1 MSDGKKKLSF
11 LTVISTIICVVFVCE
26 AAAPAAAIG
35 NQQFFWWIFLIL
47 TFLLPYGMVVAEL
60 GTTYDGEGGIYDWVR
75 DGLGDKWG
83 ARISY
88 YYWVNY
94 PLWIASLAT
103 MFPDILGMVFGVEFN
118 LIAKIGID
126 LAFVWIVYLMGC
138 SKAADS
144 EWVLNG
150 GAVIKV
156 AVAVIVGALGIWY
169 AMENGFAN
177 DMSAATFLPELTNT
191 NALGYLSII
200 IFNFMGFEVICT
212 MTDDMADPA
221 RDIPKAIIVG
231 GLSIAVIYLF
241 AGFGIGAA
249 VPADS
254 IDPDYGMIYAVQTM
268 VGDSMIFKVICI
280 AFLITLFANMA
291 AWSFGVNSVAR
302 YAAEHGNMPKV
313 FASMISDD
321 DMPNGV
327 NSVARYAAE
336 HGNMPKVFASMISDD
351 DMPNGANLV
360 NAIVASLVLC
370 LQLVPIDAI
379 SNGVFWMLFGTSV
392 VFLLLT
398 YIPMFPA
405 FLNLRKNDPSR
416 ARIFTFP
423 FKGVM
428 MKVMLA
434 IPCIELILAIV
445 ATLIPFSVDEIG
457 DKVPMI
463 VIFIV
468 LLLIGE
474 VVRVVSAKGRETE
487 YKGFTPEL
495 AAQRLA
501 EEAAEAEES

>member
-1 MSDGKKKLSF
+1 MSEEKKHLSF
-11 LTVISTIICVVFVCE
+11 LTVISTVICVVFVCE

-35 NQQFFWWIFLIL
+35 NQQFFWWIFLII

-94 PLWIASLAT
+94 PLWITSLAVL
-103 MFPDILGMVFGVEFN
+103 FPPILNLAFGWSFSLPVQI
-118 LIAKIGID
+118 LIE
-126 LAFVWIVYLMGC
+126 LAFVWIVYLIGR
-138 SKAADS
+138 SKVADS

-150 GAVIKV
+150 GALIKV
-156 AVAVIVGALGIWY
+156 VVAVLVGALGIWY
-169 AMENGFAN
+169 ASQNGFAS
-177 DMSAATFLPELTNT
+177 DMSAATFMPELTNT
-191 NALGYLSII
+191 NALSYLSII

-221 RDIPKAIIVG
+221 KDIPKAIIAG
-231 GLSIAVIYLF
+231 GLAIAVIYLF

-249 VPADS
+249 IPADQ
-254 IDPDYGMIYAVQTM
+254 IDPDYGMIVALQTM
-268 VGDSMIFKVICI
+268 VGNSPLFQIVCV

-321 DMPNGV
+321 DMPNG
-327 NSVARYAAE
+327 
-336 HGNMPKVFASMISDD
+336 
-351 DMPNGANLV
+351 ANLV
-360 NAIVASLVLC
+360 NAVVASLTLA
-370 LQLVPIDAI
+370 LQLVPVDAI
-379 SNGVFWMLFGTSV
+379 SNGLFWMLFGTSV

-405 FLNLRKNDPSR
+405 FLNLRKNDPNR
-416 ARIFTFP
+416 ERVFTFP
-423 FKGVM
+423 FKGAM
-428 MKVMLA
+428 MKVALA
-434 IPCIELILAIV
+434 VPCIELVLAIV
-445 ATLIPFSVDEIG
+445 ATLVPLSADEVES
-457 DKVPMI
+457 KVPMLI
-463 VIFIV
+463 IFFV
-468 LLLIGE
+468 LLAIGE
-474 VVRVVSAKGRETE
+474 VVRVVSAKGRTEE
-487 YKGFTPEL
+487 YKGLTPEL

-501 EEAAEAEES
+501 EEAAAGDEE

>member
-118 LIAKIGID
+118 LIAKMGID
-126 LAFVWIVYLMGC
+126 LAFVWIVYLMGR

-150 GAVIKV
+150 GAIIKV
-156 AVAVIVGALGIWY
+156 AVAVVVGALGIWY

-177 DMSAATFLPELTNT
+177 DMSATTFLPELTNT

-254 IDPDYGMIYAVQTM
+254 IDPDYGMIFAVQTM

-302 YAAEHGNMPKV
+302 YAAEHGNMPK
-313 FASMISDD
+313 I
-321 DMPNGV
+321 
-327 NSVARYAAE
+327 
-336 HGNMPKVFASMISDD
+336 FASMISDD
-351 DMPNGANLV
+351 DMPNGAN
-360 NAIVASLVLC
+360 
-370 LQLVPIDAI
+370 
-379 SNGVFWMLFGTSV
+379 
-392 VFLLLT
+392 
-398 YIPMFPA
+398 
-405 FLNLRKNDPSR
+405 
-416 ARIFTFP
+416 
-423 FKGVM
+423 
-428 MKVMLA
+428 
-434 IPCIELILAIV
+434 
-445 ATLIPFSVDEIG
+445 
-457 DKVPMI
+457 
-463 VIFIV
+463 
-468 LLLIGE
+468 
-474 VVRVVSAKGRETE
+474 
-487 YKGFTPEL
+487 
-495 AAQRLA
+495 
-501 EEAAEAEES
+501 

>member
-1 MSDGKKKLSF
+1 MAEKAKKLSF
-11 LTVISTIICVVFVCE
+11 LTVISTVICVVFVCE

-35 NQQFFWWIFLIL
+35 NQQFFWWIFLII
-47 TFLLPYGMVVAEL
+47 TFLLPYGMIVAEL

-83 ARISY
+83 ARISW

-103 MFPDILGMVFGVEFN
+103 MFPDILGMVFGVTFDLPVAMVIE
-118 LIAKIGID
+118 
-126 LAFVWIVYLMGC
+126 LAFVWIVYLMGR

-150 GAVIKV
+150 GALIKVIV
-156 AVAVIVGALGIWY
+156 AVAVGALGIWY
-169 AMENGFAN
+169 AMENGFAS
-177 DMSAATFLPELTNT
+177 DMSAQTFLPDIANVD
-191 NALGYLSII
+191 ALGYLSII

-221 RDIPKAIIVG
+221 RDIPKAIIMG
-231 GLSIAVIYLF
+231 GAAIAVIYLF

-249 VPADS
+249 IPAAE

-268 VGDSMIFKVICI
+268 VGDSAIFKIICI

-313 FASMISDD
+313 FASMIS
-321 DMPNGV
+321 
-327 NSVARYAAE
+327 
-336 HGNMPKVFASMISDD
+336 KD

-360 NAIVASLVLC
+360 NAVVATLVLA
-370 LQLVPIDAI
+370 LQLVPVEAI
-379 SNGVFWMLFGTSV
+379 SDGIFWMLFGTSV

-405 FLNLRKNDPSR
+405 FLNLRKNDPNR
-416 ARIFTFP
+416 ERIFTFP
-423 FKGVM
+423 FKGAL
-428 MKVMLA
+428 MKVA
-434 IPCIELILAIV
+434 IAVPCIELVLTIV
-445 ATLIPFSVDEIG
+445 ATIVPLSEAEIS
-457 DKVPMI
+457 DKVPMLI
-463 VIFIV
+463 IFIV
-468 LLLIGE
+468 IVLIGE
-474 VVRVVSAKGRETE
+474 VVRVWSARGRKEE
-487 YKGFTPEL
+487 YKGLTPEL

-501 EEAAEAEES
+501 EEAKAEK

>member
-1 MSDGKKKLSF
+1 MAEKAKKLSF
-11 LTVISTIICVVFVCE
+11 LTVISTVICVVFVCE

-35 NQQFFWWIFLIL
+35 NQQFFWWIFLII
-47 TFLLPYGMVVAEL
+47 TFLLPYGMIVAEL

-83 ARISY
+83 ARISW

-103 MFPDILGMVFGVEFN
+103 MFPDILGMVFGVSFDLPVAMAIE
-118 LIAKIGID
+118 
-126 LAFVWIVYLMGC
+126 LAFVWIVYLMGR

-150 GAVIKV
+150 GALIKVIV
-156 AVAVIVGALGIWY
+156 AVAVGALGIWY
-169 AMENGFAN
+169 AMENGFAS
-177 DMSAATFLPELTNT
+177 DMSAQTFLPDIANVD
-191 NALGYLSII
+191 ALGYLSII

-221 RDIPKAIIVG
+221 RDIPKAIIMG
-231 GLSIAVIYLF
+231 GAAIAVIYLF

-249 VPADS
+249 IPAAE

-268 VGDSMIFKVICI
+268 VGDSAIFKIICI

-313 FASMISDD
+313 FASMIS
-321 DMPNGV
+321 
-327 NSVARYAAE
+327 
-336 HGNMPKVFASMISDD
+336 KD

-360 NAIVASLVLC
+360 NAVVATLVLA
-370 LQLVPIDAI
+370 LQLVPVEAI
-379 SNGVFWMLFGTSV
+379 SDGIFWMLFGTSV

-405 FLNLRKNDPSR
+405 FLNLRKNDPDR
-416 ARIFTFP
+416 ERIFTFP
-423 FKGVM
+423 FKGAL
-428 MKVMLA
+428 MKVA
-434 IPCIELILAIV
+434 IAVPCIELVLTIV
-445 ATLIPFSVDEIG
+445 ATIVPLSEAEIA
-457 DKVPMI
+457 DKVPMLI
-463 VIFIV
+463 IFIV
-468 LLLIGE
+468 IVLIGE
-474 VVRVVSAKGRETE
+474 VVRVWSARGRKEE
-487 YKGFTPEL
+487 YKGLTPEL

-501 EEAAEAEES
+501 EEAESEE

>member
-1 MSDGKKKLSF
+1 MSEEKKHLSF
-11 LTVISTIICVVFVCE
+11 LTVISTVICVVFVCE

-94 PLWIASLAT
+94 PLWITSLAVL
-103 MFPDILGMVFGVEFN
+103 FPPILNLAFGWSFSLPVQI
-118 LIAKIGID
+118 LIE
-126 LAFVWIVYLMGC
+126 LAFVWIVYLIGR
-138 SKAADS
+138 SKVADS

-150 GAVIKV
+150 GALIKV
-156 AVAVIVGALGIWY
+156 VVAVLVGALGIWY
-169 AMENGFAN
+169 ASQNGFAS
-177 DMSAATFLPELTNT
+177 DMSAATFMPELTNT
-191 NALGYLSII
+191 NALSYLSII

-221 RDIPKAIIVG
+221 KDIPKAIIAG
-231 GLSIAVIYLF
+231 GLAIAVIYLF

-249 VPADS
+249 IPADQ
-254 IDPDYGMIYAVQTM
+254 IDPDYGMIVALQTM
-268 VGDSMIFKVICI
+268 VGDSPIFQIVCV

-313 FASMISDD
+313 FASMIS
-321 DMPNGV
+321 
-327 NSVARYAAE
+327 
-336 HGNMPKVFASMISDD
+336 KD

-360 NAIVASLVLC
+360 NAVVASLVL
-370 LQLVPIDAI
+370 LIQLVPIDAI
-379 SNGVFWMLFGTSV
+379 SNGLFWMLFGTSV

-405 FLNLRKNDPSR
+405 FLNLRKNDPNR
-416 ARIFTFP
+416 ERVFTFP
-423 FKGVM
+423 FKGAM
-428 MKVMLA
+428 MKVALA
-434 IPCIELILAIV
+434 VPCIELVLAIV
-445 ATLIPFSVDEIG
+445 ATLVPLSADEIES
-457 DKVPMI
+457 KVPMLI
-463 VIFIV
+463 IFFVI
-468 LLLIGE
+468 LAIGE
-474 VVRVVSAKGRETE
+474 IFRVVSAKGRAEE
-487 YKGFTPEL
+487 YQGLTPEL

-501 EEAAEAEES
+501 EEAEAE

>member
-11 LTVISTIICVVFVCE
+11 MTVIATIICVVFVCE

-118 LIAKIGID
+118 LVAKIVID
-126 LAFVWIVYLMGC
+126 LAFVWIVYLMGR

-150 GAVIKV
+150 GAIIKV

-177 DMSAATFLPELTNT
+177 DMSPQTFIPELTNT
-191 NALGYLSII
+191 NALSYLSII

-212 MTDDMADPA
+212 MTDDMADPE

-241 AGFGIGAA
+241 CGFGIGAA
-249 VPADS
+249 VPAAD
-254 IDPDYGMIYAVQTM
+254 IDPDYGMIYALQTM
-268 VGDSMIFKVICI
+268 VGDSPIFKIVCI

-313 FASMISDD
+313 FASMIS
-321 DMPNGV
+321 
-327 NSVARYAAE
+327 
-336 HGNMPKVFASMISDD
+336 KD

-370 LQLVPIDAI
+370 LQLVPIKAI
-379 SNGVFWMLFGTSV
+379 SDGVFWMLFGTSV

-405 FLNLRKNDPSR
+405 FLNLRKNDPNR
-416 ARIFTFP
+416 KRVFTFP
-423 FKGVM
+423 FKGAL
-428 MKVMLA
+428 MKVMLV
-434 IPCIELILAIV
+434 IPAAELVLAII
-445 ATLIPFSVDEIG
+445 ATICPLSADEVES
-457 DKVPMI
+457 KVPMLI
-463 VIFIV
+463 CFFVI
-468 LLLIGE
+468 LAIGE
-474 VVRVVSAKGRETE
+474 VVRIVSAKGRTEE
-487 YKGFTPEL
+487 YKGLTPEL
-495 AAQRLA
+495 AEKRLA
-501 EEAAEAEES
+501 EEAEEN

>member
-47 TFLLPYGMVVAEL
+47 TFLIPYGMVVAEL

-88 YYWVNY
+88 YYWINY

-118 LIAKIGID
+118 LIAKMVIE
-126 LAFVWIVYLMGC
+126 LAFVWIVYLMGR

-144 EWVLNG
+144 ELVLNG
-150 GAVIKV
+150 GALIKV
-156 AVAVIVGALGIWY
+156 AVAVIVGALGIWF

-231 GLSIAVIYLF
+231 GVAIAVIYLF

-254 IDPDYGMIYAVQTM
+254 IDPDYGMIYAVQTI

-321 DMPNGV
+321 DMPNG
-327 NSVARYAAE
+327 
-336 HGNMPKVFASMISDD
+336 
-351 DMPNGANLV
+351 ANLV
-360 NAIVASLVLC
+360 NAVVASLVLC

-392 VFLLLT
+392 LFLLLT

-405 FLNLRKNDPSR
+405 FLNLRKNDPNR
-416 ARIFTFP
+416 ERIFTFP
-423 FKGVM
+423 FKGAM

-434 IPCIELILAIV
+434 IPCIELVLAIV
-445 ATLIPFSVDEIG
+445 ATLVPFSAAEIG

-468 LLLIGE
+468 LVLIGE
-474 VVRVVSAKGRETE
+474 VVRVVSARGRKEE
-487 YKGFTPEL
+487 YKGLTPEL

-501 EEAAEAEES
+501 EEAAEAEEN

>member
-1 MSDGKKKLSF
+1 MAEKARKLSF
-11 LTVISTIICVVFVCE
+11 LTVISTVICVVFVCE

-47 TFLLPYGMVVAEL
+47 TFPLPYGMIVAEL

-83 ARISY
+83 ARISW

-103 MFPDILGMVFGVEFN
+103 MFPDILGMVFGVTFD
-118 LIAKIGID
+118 LPVAIAIE
-126 LAFVWIVYLMGC
+126 LAFVWIVYLMGR

-150 GAVIKV
+150 GAIIKV

-169 AMENGFAN
+169 AMENGFAS
-177 DMSAATFLPELTNT
+177 DVSPATFLPELTNT

-212 MTDDMADPA
+212 MTDDMANPE
-221 RDIPKAIIVG
+221 RDIPKAIIMG
-231 GLSIAVIYLF
+231 GIAIAVIYLF

-249 VPADS
+249 IPAAD

-268 VGDSMIFKVICI
+268 VGDSAIFKIICI

-313 FASMISDD
+313 FASMIS
-321 DMPNGV
+321 
-327 NSVARYAAE
+327 
-336 HGNMPKVFASMISDD
+336 KD

-360 NAIVASLVLC
+360 NAVVASLVLA

-379 SNGVFWMLFGTSV
+379 SNGIFWMLFGTSV

-405 FLNLRKNDPSR
+405 FLNLRKNDPNR
-416 ARIFTFP
+416 ERVFTFP
-423 FKGVM
+423 FKGAL
-428 MKVMLA
+428 MKVA
-434 IPCIELILAIV
+434 IAVPCIELVLTIV
-445 ATLIPFSVDEIG
+445 ATVVPLSEAEIA
-457 DKVPMI
+457 DKVPMLI
-463 VIFIV
+463 IFIV
-468 LLLIGE
+468 ILLLGE
-474 VVRVVSAKGRETE
+474 VVRVWSARDRKEE
-487 YKGFTPEL
+487 YKGLTPEL
-495 AAQRLA
+495 AAKRLA
-501 EEAAEAEES
+501 EEAEEK

>member
-1 MSDGKKKLSF
+1 MGDKKKLSF
-11 LTVISTIICVVFVCE
+11 FTVISTVICVVFVCE

-35 NQQFFWWIFLIL
+35 NQQFFWWGFLIL
-47 TFLLPYGMVVAEL
+47 TFLLPYGLVVAEL

-103 MFPDILGMVFGVEFN
+103 MFPDILGMVFGVNFSLPVALVIE
-118 LIAKIGID
+118 
-126 LAFVWIVYLMGC
+126 LAFVWIVYLMGR

-150 GAVIKV
+150 GAIIKV

-177 DMSAATFLPELTNT
+177 DMSAHTFLPEVTNV

-212 MTDDMADPA
+212 MTDDMADPKK
-221 RDIPKAIIVG
+221 DIPKAIITG
-231 GLSIAVIYLF
+231 GLAIAVIYLF

-249 VPADS
+249 IPADA
-254 IDPDYGMIYAVQTM
+254 IDPDYGMIYALQTM
-268 VGDSMIFKVICI
+268 VGDSWIFKVVCI

-313 FASMISDD
+313 FASMIS
-321 DMPNGV
+321 
-327 NSVARYAAE
+327 
-336 HGNMPKVFASMISDD
+336 KD

-360 NAIVASLVLC
+360 NAVVASLVLF
-370 LQLVPIDAI
+370 LQLVPNEAI
-379 SNGVFWMLFGTSV
+379 SEGIFWMLFGTSV
-392 VFLLLT
+392 VFLLIT

-405 FLNLRKNDPSR
+405 FLALRKNDANR
-416 ARIFTFP
+416 ERVFEFP
-423 FKGVM
+423 FKGAL
-428 MKVMLA
+428 MKVALA
-434 IPCIELILAIV
+434 VPCIELVLTVIATIV
-445 ATLIPFSVDEIG
+445 PLSADEMG
-457 DKVPMI
+457 DKIPMLI
-463 VIFIV
+463 ITAI
-468 LLLIGE
+468 LLVIGE
-474 VVRVVSAKGRETE
+474 VVRVWSARGRKEE
-487 YKGFTPEL
+487 YKGLTPEL
-495 AAQRLA
+495 AAARLA
-501 EEAAEAEES
+501 EEAAAAEAEEN

>member
-1 MSDGKKKLSF
+1 MSDTTKKLSF
-11 LTVISTIICVVFVCE
+11 LTVIATVICVVFVCE

-35 NQQFFWWIFLIL
+35 NQQFFWWAFLII
-47 TFLLPYGMVVAEL
+47 TFLLPYGLIVAEL

-83 ARISY
+83 ARISF

-94 PLWIASLAT
+94 PFWIASLAT
-103 MFPDILGMVFGVEFN
+103 MFPDILGMVFGVTFDLPVALAIE
-118 LIAKIGID
+118 
-126 LAFVWIVYLMGC
+126 LAFVWIVYLMGR

-150 GAVIKV
+150 GALIKV

-169 AMENGFAN
+169 AMENGFAS
-177 DMSAATFLPELTNT
+177 DMSPQTFLPEIANV

-212 MTDDMADPA
+212 MTGDMADPKK
-221 RDIPKAIIVG
+221 DIPKSIIMGGVAI
-231 GLSIAVIYLF
+231 AAIYLF

-249 VPADS
+249 IPAAE
-254 IDPDYGMIYAVQTM
+254 IDPDYGMIYALQTM
-268 VGDSMIFKVICI
+268 VGDSIIFKVVCI

-313 FASMISDD
+313 FASMIS
-321 DMPNGV
+321 
-327 NSVARYAAE
+327 
-336 HGNMPKVFASMISDD
+336 KD

-360 NAIVASLVLC
+360 NAVVATVVLG

-379 SNGVFWMLFGTSV
+379 SNGIFWMLFGTSV

-405 FLNLRKNDPSR
+405 FLNLRKNDPNR
-416 ARIFTFP
+416 ERVFRFP
-423 FKGVM
+423 FEGAM
-428 MKVMLA
+428 MKVAMA
-434 IPCIELILAIV
+434 VPCIELVLAIV
-445 ATLIPFSVDEIG
+445 ATIVPLSGAEVA
-457 DKVPMI
+457 DKLPML
-463 VIFIV
+463 VIFFI
-468 LLLIGE
+468 LLLVGE
-474 VVRVVSAKGRETE
+474 AVRVWSARGRKEE
-487 YKGFTPEL
+487 YKGLTPEL
-495 AAQRLA
+495 AAERLA
-501 EEAAEAEES
+501 AEAAEADAE

>member
-1 MSDGKKKLSF
+1 MSDSKKKLSF
-11 LTVISTIICVVFVCE
+11 LTVISTVICVVFVCE

-47 TFLLPYGMVVAEL
+47 TFLLPYGLIVAEL

-83 ARISY
+83 ARISF

-94 PLWIASLAT
+94 PFWIASLAT
-103 MFPDILGMVFGVEFN
+103 MFPDILGMVFGVSFE
-118 LIAKIGID
+118 LPVALAIE
-126 LAFVWIVYLMGC
+126 LAFVWIVYLMGR

-150 GAVIKV
+150 GALIKV

-169 AMENGFAN
+169 AMENGFAS
-177 DMSAATFLPELTNT
+177 DMSPHTFLPELTNV

-212 MTDDMADPA
+212 MTDDMADPKK
-221 RDIPKAIIVG
+221 DIPKAIITG
-231 GLSIAVIYLF
+231 GLAIAAIYLF

-249 VPADS
+249 VPADQ
-254 IDPDYGMIYAVQTM
+254 IDPDYGMIYALQTM
-268 VGDSMIFKVICI
+268 VGDSAIFKIVCI

-313 FASMISDD
+313 FASMIS
-321 DMPNGV
+321 
-327 NSVARYAAE
+327 
-336 HGNMPKVFASMISDD
+336 KD

-360 NAIVASLVLC
+360 NAVVASLVLA
-370 LQLVPIDAI
+370 LQLVPIEAI
-379 SNGVFWMLFGTSV
+379 SEGIFWMLFGTSV

-405 FLNLRKNDPSR
+405 FLNLRKNDPNR
-416 ARIFTFP
+416 ERVFTFP
-423 FKGVM
+423 FKGAL
-428 MKVMLA
+428 MKVA
-434 IPCIELILAIV
+434 IAVPCIELVLAIV
-445 ATLIPFSVDEIG
+445 ATIVPLSAEEVPE
-457 DKVPMI
+457 KVPML
-463 VIFIV
+463 VIFLV
-468 LLLIGE
+468 LLVIGE
-474 VVRVVSAKGRETE
+474 AVRVWSARGRKEE
-487 YKGFTPEL
+487 YKGLTPEL
-495 AAQRLA
+495 AAERL
-501 EEAAEAEES
+501 AAEAEADAE

>member
-1 MSDGKKKLSF
+1 MSDSKKKLSF
-11 LTVISTIICVVFVCE
+11 LTVISTVICVVFVCE

-47 TFLLPYGMVVAEL
+47 TFLLPYGLIVAEL

-83 ARISY
+83 ARMSF

-94 PLWIASLAT
+94 PFWIASLAT
-103 MFPDILGMVFGVEFN
+103 MFPDILGMVFGVSFE
-118 LIAKIGID
+118 LPVALAIE
-126 LAFVWIVYLMGC
+126 LAFVWIVYLMGR

-150 GAVIKV
+150 GALIKV

-169 AMENGFAN
+169 AMENGFAS
-177 DMSAATFLPELTNT
+177 DMSPHTFLPELTNV

-212 MTDDMADPA
+212 MTDDMADPKK
-221 RDIPKAIIVG
+221 DIPKAIITG
-231 GLSIAVIYLF
+231 GLAIAAIYLF

-249 VPADS
+249 VPADQ
-254 IDPDYGMIYAVQTM
+254 IDPDYGMIYALQTM
-268 VGDSMIFKVICI
+268 VGDSAIFKIVCI

-313 FASMISDD
+313 FASMIS
-321 DMPNGV
+321 
-327 NSVARYAAE
+327 
-336 HGNMPKVFASMISDD
+336 KD

-360 NAIVASLVLC
+360 NAVVASLVLA
-370 LQLVPIDAI
+370 LQLVPIEAI
-379 SNGVFWMLFGTSV
+379 SEGIFWMLFGTSV

-405 FLNLRKNDPSR
+405 FLNLRKNDPNR
-416 ARIFTFP
+416 ERVFTFP
-423 FKGVM
+423 FKGAL
-428 MKVMLA
+428 MKVA
-434 IPCIELILAIV
+434 IAVPCIELVLAIV
-445 ATLIPFSVDEIG
+445 ATIVPLSAEEVPE
-457 DKVPMI
+457 KVPMLI
-463 VIFIV
+463 IFFV
-468 LLLIGE
+468 LLVIGE
-474 VVRVVSAKGRETE
+474 VVRIWSARGRKEE
-487 YKGFTPEL
+487 YKGLTPEL
-495 AAQRLA
+495 AAERL
-501 EEAAEAEES
+501 AAEAEADAE

>member
-1 MSDGKKKLSF
+1 MSDSKKKLSF
-11 LTVISTIICVVFVCE
+11 LTVISTVICVVFVCE

-47 TFLLPYGMVVAEL
+47 TFLLPYGLIVAEL

-83 ARISY
+83 ARISF

-94 PLWIASLAT
+94 PFWIASLAT
-103 MFPDILGMVFGVEFN
+103 MFPDILGMVFGVSFE
-118 LIAKIGID
+118 LPVALAIE
-126 LAFVWIVYLMGC
+126 LAFVWIVYLMGR

-150 GAVIKV
+150 GALIKV

-169 AMENGFAN
+169 AMENGFAS
-177 DMSAATFLPELTNT
+177 DMSPHTFLPELTNV

-212 MTDDMADPA
+212 MTDDMADPKK
-221 RDIPKAIIVG
+221 DIPKAIITG
-231 GLSIAVIYLF
+231 GLAIAAIYLF

-249 VPADS
+249 VPADQ
-254 IDPDYGMIYAVQTM
+254 IDPDYGMIYALQTM
-268 VGDSMIFKVICI
+268 VGDSAIFKIVCI

-313 FASMISDD
+313 FASMIS
-321 DMPNGV
+321 
-327 NSVARYAAE
+327 
-336 HGNMPKVFASMISDD
+336 KD

-360 NAIVASLVLC
+360 NAVVASLVLA
-370 LQLVPIDAI
+370 LQLVPIKAI
-379 SNGVFWMLFGTSV
+379 SEGIFWMLFGTSV

-405 FLNLRKNDPSR
+405 FLNLRKNDPNR
-416 ARIFTFP
+416 ERVFTFP
-423 FKGVM
+423 FKGAL
-428 MKVMLA
+428 MKVA
-434 IPCIELILAIV
+434 IAVPCIELVLAII
-445 ATLIPFSVDEIG
+445 ATIVPLSAEEVPE
-457 DKVPMI
+457 KVPMLI
-463 VIFIV
+463 IFFV
-468 LLLIGE
+468 LLVIGE
-474 VVRVVSAKGRETE
+474 VVRIWSARGRKEE
-487 YKGFTPEL
+487 YKGLTPEL
-495 AAQRLA
+495 AAERL
-501 EEAAEAEES
+501 AAEAEED

>member
-1 MSDGKKKLSF
+1 MAEKAKKLSF
-11 LTVISTIICVVFVCE
+11 LTVISTVICVVFVCE

-47 TFLLPYGMVVAEL
+47 TFLLPYGMIVAEL

-75 DGLGDKWG
+75 EGLGDKWG
-83 ARISY
+83 ARISW

-103 MFPDILGMVFGVEFN
+103 MFPDILGMVFGVTFD
-118 LIAKIGID
+118 LPVAIAIE
-126 LAFVWIVYLMGC
+126 LAFVWIVYLMGR

-150 GAVIKV
+150 GAIIKV

-169 AMENGFAN
+169 AMENGFAS
-177 DMSAATFLPELTNT
+177 DMSPATFLPELTNT

-212 MTDDMADPA
+212 MTDDMANPE
-221 RDIPKAIIVG
+221 RDIPKAIIMG
-231 GLSIAVIYLF
+231 GIAIAVIYLF

-249 VPADS
+249 IPAAD

-268 VGDSMIFKVICI
+268 VGDSAIFKIICI

-313 FASMISDD
+313 FASMIS
-321 DMPNGV
+321 
-327 NSVARYAAE
+327 
-336 HGNMPKVFASMISDD
+336 KD

-360 NAIVASLVLC
+360 NAVVASLVLA

-379 SNGVFWMLFGTSV
+379 SNGIFWMLFGTSV

-405 FLNLRKNDPSR
+405 FLNLRKNDPNR
-416 ARIFTFP
+416 ERVFTFP
-423 FKGVM
+423 FKGAL
-428 MKVMLA
+428 MKVA
-434 IPCIELILAIV
+434 IAVPCIELVLTIV
-445 ATLIPFSVDEIG
+445 ATVVPLSEAEIA
-457 DKVPMI
+457 DKVPMLI
-463 VIFIV
+463 IFIV
-468 LLLIGE
+468 ILLLGE
-474 VVRVVSAKGRETE
+474 VVRVWSARDRKEE
-487 YKGFTPEL
+487 YKGLTPEL
-495 AAQRLA
+495 AAKRLA
-501 EEAAEAEES
+501 EEAEEK

>member
-1 MSDGKKKLSF
+1 MSDSKKKLSF
-11 LTVISTIICVVFVCE
+11 LTVISTVICVVFVCE

-47 TFLLPYGMVVAEL
+47 TFLLPYGLIVAEL

-83 ARISY
+83 ARISF

-94 PLWIASLAT
+94 PFWIASLAT
-103 MFPDILGMVFGVEFN
+103 MFPDILGMVFGVSFE
-118 LIAKIGID
+118 LPVALAIE
-126 LAFVWIVYLMGC
+126 LAFVWIVYLMGR

-150 GAVIKV
+150 GALIKV

-169 AMENGFAN
+169 AMENGFAS
-177 DMSAATFLPELTNT
+177 DMSPHTFLPELTNV

-212 MTDDMADPA
+212 MTDDMADPKK
-221 RDIPKAIIVG
+221 DIPKAIITG
-231 GLSIAVIYLF
+231 GLAIAAIYLF

-249 VPADS
+249 VPADQ
-254 IDPDYGMIYAVQTM
+254 IDPDYGMIYALQTM
-268 VGDSMIFKVICI
+268 VGDSAIFKIVCI

-313 FASMISDD
+313 FASMIS
-321 DMPNGV
+321 
-327 NSVARYAAE
+327 
-336 HGNMPKVFASMISDD
+336 KD

-360 NAIVASLVLC
+360 NAVVASLVLA
-370 LQLVPIDAI
+370 LQLVPIEAI
-379 SNGVFWMLFGTSV
+379 SEGIFWMLFGTSV

-405 FLNLRKNDPSR
+405 FLNLRKNDPNR
-416 ARIFTFP
+416 ERVFTFP
-423 FKGVM
+423 FKGAL
-428 MKVMLA
+428 MKVA
-434 IPCIELILAIV
+434 IAVPCIELVLAII
-445 ATLIPFSVDEIG
+445 ATIVPLSAEEVPE
-457 DKVPMI
+457 KVPMLI
-463 VIFIV
+463 IFFV
-468 LLLIGE
+468 LLVIGE
-474 VVRVVSAKGRETE
+474 VVRIWSARGRKEE
-487 YKGFTPEL
+487 YKGLTPEL
-495 AAQRLA
+495 AAERL
-501 EEAAEAEES
+501 AAEAEED